1 LPSQEWGDGKLHKI
15 VYFLKIILEMMTG
28 SVFLFD
34 IMLLCMPY
42 KVRKKNMSYG
52 ELVGTRKE

>member
-1 LPSQEWGDGKLHKI
+1 

-28 SVFLFD
+28 NVFLFD
-34 IMLLCMPY
+34 VMLLCMSY

-52 ELVGTRKE
+52 ELVGTTKV